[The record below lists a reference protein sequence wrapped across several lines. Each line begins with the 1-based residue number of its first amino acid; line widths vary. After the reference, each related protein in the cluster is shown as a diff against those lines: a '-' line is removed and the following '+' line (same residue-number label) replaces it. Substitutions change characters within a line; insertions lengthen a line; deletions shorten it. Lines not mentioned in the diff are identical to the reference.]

1 MSDRTP
7 LIAGNWKMN
16 LEEWAAVELAGSIAD
31 GLPAGRADVVICPPF
46 PWLAP
51 VSAVL
56 EGSRVALGAQDC
68 SAETSGAF
76 TGQVSAVMLNGLCRY
91 VIVGHSERRR
101 DCCESDALVGA
112 KAKAAIGAGLTP
124 IACVGEPLEVRDS
137 GNALAWVESQ
147 VDAILAAAPAE
158 AIRQIVVAY
167 EPIWAIGTGRSASPQ
182 DAEDMVAAIRDR
194 IAGSHPAAAE
204 SVRIL
209 YGGSANAEN
218 ASSYLGASNIDG
230 LLVGGAS
237 LKADSFLEI
246 VATAE

>member
-1 MSDRTP
+1 MSSRLP

-31 GLPAGRADVVICPPF
+31 GLQASAAEVVICPPF
-46 PWLAP
+46 PWLVP

-56 EGSRVALGAQDC
+56 EGSTVKLGAQDC
-68 SAETSGAF
+68 SAEASGAY
-76 TGQVSAVMLNGLCRY
+76 TGQVSATMLNGLCQY

-101 DCCESDALVGA
+101 DACESDELVGR
-112 KAKAAIGAGLTP
+112 KALAALGADMTP
-124 IACVGEPLEVRDS
+124 IACVGESLEVRDA
-137 GNALAWVESQ
+137 GQALEWVTSQ
-147 VDAILAAAPAE
+147 VDAIVSTVSTDDLP
-158 AIRQIVVAY
+158 RVVIAY

-182 DAEDMVAAIRDR
+182 DAEEVAGAIRNR
-194 IAGSHPAAAE
+194 IRESRADTAE
-204 SVRIL
+204 AVRIL

-218 ASSYLGASNIDG
+218 AGAYLAMANIDG

-246 VATAE
+246 VAAAG